1 MANYKEIVTK
11 AVIGKGKKTFTS
23 TNTIKPDVN
32 PTTILGC
39 WVINHNFKG
48 YKENDKI
55 KIDGSYDINVWYSYD
70 GNTKTDVVRKTN
82 TYQELVQLNK
92 KDELDGDNE
101 EIIVRSL
108 KQPTVIQ
115 ADINDGTILYTIE
128 KELGIELVGNTKV
141 KIVVDDKDDD
151 DWDLLDDDTKM
162 DTNVEVE
169 QEIEQ
174 QVVEEFLD

>member
-23 TNTIKPDVN
+23 TNTIVPEVK

-48 YKENDKI
+48 VKDDGKI
-55 KIDGSYDINVWYSYD
+55 RIDGSYDINVWFSYD
-70 GNTKTDVVRKTN
+70 DNTKTDVVRKTN
-82 TYQELVQLNK
+82 TYQ
-92 KDELDGDNE
+92 E

-115 ADINDGTILYTIE
+115 ADINDGTIIYTIE
-128 KELGIELVGNTKV
+128 KELGIEIVGNTKV
-141 KIVVDDKDDD
+141 KIVVDEEEEE
-151 DWDLLDDDTKM
+151 WDVLDDDQADGTTETL
-162 DTNVEVE
+162 DEQTNK
-169 QEIEQ
+169 EIDSE
-174 QVVEEFLD
+174 VVEEFLQ

>member
-23 TNTIKPDVN
+23 TNTITPDVV

-70 GNTKTDVVRKTN
+70 DNTKTDVVRKTN
-82 TYQELVQLNK
+82 TYQEIVQLNK
-92 KDELDGDNE
+92 KGESETENE

-115 ADINDGTILYTIE
+115 ADINDGAILYTIE

-141 KIVVDDKDDD
+141 KIAVDEEEEE
-151 DWDLLDDDTKM
+151 WEILDDDK
-162 DTNVEVE
+162 VEVVDE
-169 QEIEQ
+169 EVEKAIDDE
-174 QVVEEFLD
+174 VVEEFLD

>member
-11 AVIGKGKKTFTS
+11 AVIGKGKKYFKDNYS
-23 TNTIKPDVN
+23 ISAENE

-39 WVINHNFKG
+39 WVINHSFKG
-48 YKENDKI
+48 TKENDTV

-70 GNTKTDVVRKTN
+70 NNTKTDVIKMTN
-82 TYQELVQLNK
+82 NYQEIVKVK
-92 KDELDGDNE
+92 KKEDVDLDKE

-115 ADINDGTILYTIE
+115 ADINGNNIVYTIE

-141 KIVVDDKDDD
+141 KIVIDEKDDD
-151 DWDLLDDDTKM
+151 EWDLIDDDNKL
-162 DTNVEVE
+162 DSEVE
-169 QEIEQ
+169 QVIDNEVIEN
-174 QVVEEFLD
+174 FL